1 MQKITKIFVYSL
13 IYKSFYIIF
22 EGPDKGNQVTI
33 SEAQEIRLFNASTSN
48 TGGQDKDQGF
58 DLTPFLISVVGVLCL
73 VLAVITAKY
82 VCMKHNIKNQT
93 RDKNGVK
100 VEVNQLQGLRDGQA
114 LSSEIRKENVYDELD
129 EQKMDVDKKMKVKE
143 VFEKTSGKTGYTNAL
158 EFKREQVSANRQSR
172 HVYKS
177 LKK

>member
-1 MQKITKIFVYSL
+1 MYSL
-13 IYKSFYIIF
+13 IYKSFYVIF
-22 EGPDKGNQVTI
+22 KGSDKGNQITI

-48 TGGQDKDQGF
+48 TGGPDNDQGF

-93 RDKNGVK
+93 RDKNGVT
-100 VEVNQLQGLRDGQA
+100 VELNQLQGLRNEQTI
-114 LSSEIRKENVYDELD
+114 SSEIRKENVYDELD

-143 VFEKTSGKTGYTNAL
+143 VFEKTSGETGYTNAL

>member
-22 EGPDKGNQVTI
+22 EGPDKGDQVTI
-33 SEAQEIRLFNASTSN
+33 SESQEIRLFNASTSN

-73 VLAVITAKY
+73 VLAVITAKF
-82 VCMKHNIKNQT
+82 VCMKHNIKKQT

-100 VEVNQLQGLRDGQA
+100 EEVDQLQGLRDGQA

-129 EQKMDVDKKMKVKE
+129 EQKMDADKKMKVKE
-143 VFEKTSGKTGYTNAL
+143 VFEKTSGETGYTNAL
-158 EFKREQVSANRQSR
+158 EFKREQVSANRQSL